1 MNQWKEYSSLANIS
15 DQEAEELCQAL
26 RRRIIQVV
34 SQTGGHLASNL
45 GAVELTVALHRVYDT
60 SRDRLVFDVGHQCYV
75 HKMLTGRNGQMETL
89 RTFGGIAGF
98 PKPAESIHDACI
110 AGHASTAVSTALG
123 MAIARTRL
131 GEDYKVVA
139 LFGDGSLT
147 GGLAYE
153 GLSMAGQSGEPLV
166 VILNDNGMSIDA
178 SMGGV
183 AQHLAKQRLK
193 PQYLQAREIY
203 RKIMN
208 ATPPGRVLH
217 RVFHRIKDAI
227 KTSLLPCSMFEDMGF
242 QYMGPVDGHDV
253 KTLTRLL
260 DYASKVN
267 GPVLLHVKTIKGK
280 GYPPAEKNPDAFH
293 GIGPFHKET
302 GTLITSKTAETFSSR
317 FGHDLT
323 ELAKQDQRIC
333 AITAAMTS
341 GTGLAAFSKAFPER
355 FFDVGIA
362 EEHAVTMAAGMAKQ
376 GLIPV
381 FAVYSTFFQRSYD
394 MLMHDIAIDHIHA
407 VFGIDRAGLVGDD
420 GETHH
425 GLFDLGFLQT
435 IPGITVLCPASLD
448 ELSDMLERAVHRM
461 DGPVAVRYPRG
472 GENFYSE
479 NHSDA
484 PDYLLKDG
492 TDLTIVTFGTLTG
505 NCLAVADR
513 LQQEGISAQVLKLN
527 QLVPLPTELAL
538 DCLSKT
544 KRLLVAEECVTQGS
558 PGQGIL
564 AAAAQSGLT
573 LEGVAVCSCGEDFVP
588 HGTIPQLR
596 SLCDLDIDSLY
607 KKAKEVMEHGR

>member
-15 DQEAEELCQAL
+15 DQEAEELCQVL

-139 LFGDGSLT
+139 LLGDGSLT

-267 GPVLLHVKTIKGK
+267 GPVLLHVK
-280 GYPPAEKNPDAFH
+280 
-293 GIGPFHKET
+293 
-302 GTLITSKTAETFSSR
+302 R
-317 FGHDLT
+317 
-323 ELAKQDQRIC
+323 
-333 AITAAMTS
+333 
-341 GTGLAAFSKAFPER
+341 
-355 FFDVGIA
+355 
-362 EEHAVTMAAGMAKQ
+362 
-376 GLIPV
+376 
-381 FAVYSTFFQRSYD
+381 
-394 MLMHDIAIDHIHA
+394 
-407 VFGIDRAGLVGDD
+407 
-420 GETHH
+420 
-425 GLFDLGFLQT
+425 
-435 IPGITVLCPASLD
+435 
-448 ELSDMLERAVHRM
+448 
-461 DGPVAVRYPRG
+461 
-472 GENFYSE
+472 
-479 NHSDA
+479 
-484 PDYLLKDG
+484 
-492 TDLTIVTFGTLTG
+492 
-505 NCLAVADR
+505 
-513 LQQEGISAQVLKLN
+513 
-527 QLVPLPTELAL
+527 
-538 DCLSKT
+538 
-544 KRLLVAEECVTQGS
+544 
-558 PGQGIL
+558 
-564 AAAAQSGLT
+564 
-573 LEGVAVCSCGEDFVP
+573 
-588 HGTIPQLR
+588 
-596 SLCDLDIDSLY
+596 
-607 KKAKEVMEHGR
+607 

>member
-1 MNQWKEYSSLANIS
+1 
-15 DQEAEELCQAL
+15 
-26 RRRIIQVV
+26 
-34 SQTGGHLASNL
+34 
-45 GAVELTVALHRVYDT
+45 
-60 SRDRLVFDVGHQCYV
+60 
-75 HKMLTGRNGQMETL
+75 
-89 RTFGGIAGF
+89 
-98 PKPAESIHDACI
+98 
-110 AGHASTAVSTALG
+110 
-123 MAIARTRL
+123 
-131 GEDYKVVA
+131 
-139 LFGDGSLT
+139 
-147 GGLAYE
+147 
-153 GLSMAGQSGEPLV
+153 
-166 VILNDNGMSIDA
+166 
-178 SMGGV
+178 
-183 AQHLAKQRLK
+183 
-193 PQYLQAREIY
+193 
-203 RKIMN
+203 
-208 ATPPGRVLH
+208 
-217 RVFHRIKDAI
+217 
-227 KTSLLPCSMFEDMGF
+227 
-242 QYMGPVDGHDV
+242 
-253 KTLTRLL
+253 
-260 DYASKVN
+260 
-267 GPVLLHVKTIKGK
+267 
-280 GYPPAEKNPDAFH
+280 
-293 GIGPFHKET
+293 
-302 GTLITSKTAETFSSR
+302 
-317 FGHDLT
+317 
-323 ELAKQDQRIC
+323 
-333 AITAAMTS
+333 
-341 GTGLAAFSKAFPER
+341 
-355 FFDVGIA
+355 
-362 EEHAVTMAAGMAKQ
+362 
-376 GLIPV
+376 
-381 FAVYSTFFQRSYD
+381 

-596 SLCDLDIDSLY
+596 SLCGLDIDSLY

>member
-1 MNQWKEYSSLANIS
+1 M
-15 DQEAEELCQAL
+15 AL
-26 RRRIIQVV
+26 
-34 SQTGGHLASNL
+34 
-45 GAVELTVALHRVYDT
+45 D
-60 SRDRLVFDVGHQCYV
+60 
-75 HKMLTGRNGQMETL
+75 
-89 RTFGGIAGF
+89 
-98 PKPAESIHDACI
+98 
-110 AGHASTAVSTALG
+110 
-123 MAIARTRL
+123 
-131 GEDYKVVA
+131 
-139 LFGDGSLT
+139 
-147 GGLAYE
+147 
-153 GLSMAGQSGEPLV
+153 
-166 VILNDNGMSIDA
+166 
-178 SMGGV
+178 
-183 AQHLAKQRLK
+183 
-193 PQYLQAREIY
+193 
-203 RKIMN
+203 
-208 ATPPGRVLH
+208 
-217 RVFHRIKDAI
+217 
-227 KTSLLPCSMFEDMGF
+227 
-242 QYMGPVDGHDV
+242 
-253 KTLTRLL
+253 
-260 DYASKVN
+260 
-267 GPVLLHVKTIKGK
+267 
-280 GYPPAEKNPDAFH
+280 
-293 GIGPFHKET
+293 PFHKET
-302 GTLITSKTAETFSSR
+302 GALITSKTAETFSSR

-341 GTGLAAFSKAFPER
+341 GTGLAAFSKAFPDR

-394 MLMHDIAIDHIHA
+394 MLIHDIAIDHIHA

-573 LEGVAVCSCGEDFVP
+573 LEGVAVCSCGKDFVP

-596 SLCDLDIDSLY
+596 SLCGLDIDSLY